1 MNMWNSWGN
10 VEKHIHKW
18 GDNGIQYT
26 NNMGYMSACLK
37 MEDAPP
43 KKKTS
48 NIADEP
54 LVGMGYSILRQA
66 HLKLFFG
73 LKLGI

>member
-1 MNMWNSWGN
+1 
-10 VEKHIHKW
+10 
-18 GDNGIQYT
+18 
-26 NNMGYMSACLK
+26 MGYMSACLK
-37 MEDAPP
+37 MEDAP
-43 KKKTS
+43 KKTMFMG
-48 NIADEP
+48 NIAIEP

>member
-1 MNMWNSWGN
+1 MGRQWDIVYQQHGLYVGVPEIGGRPPQKKNM
-10 VEKHIHKW
+10 
-18 GDNGIQYT
+18 
-26 NNMGYMSACLK
+26 
-37 MEDAPP
+37 
-43 KKKTS
+43 S